1 MAEPS
6 DDERAVYHRQTA
18 ETIRRLAS
26 QIRFDH
32 LRKRQLL
39 ALADAFDRLA
49 RQIAKRSVSEAA
61 N

>member
-6 DDERAVYHRQTA
+6 DDERAAYHRRTA
-18 ETIRRLAS
+18 ETIRRLAA

-49 RQIAKRSVSEAA
+49 GPIAKRGINEAA

>member
-1 MAEPS
+1 MAEPAE
-6 DDERAVYHRQTA
+6 DERAAYHRRTA
-18 ETIRRLAS
+18 ETIRGMAAT
-26 QIRFDH
+26 IRFDH

-49 RQIAKRSVSEAA
+49 DQIAKRGVSEAA

>member
-6 DDERAVYHRQTA
+6 DNERAAYHRRSA
-18 ETIRRLAS
+18 ETIRGMAAK
-26 QIRFDH
+26 IRFNH

-49 RQIAKRSVSEAA
+49 GQIAKRGVSEPA